1 MKKSDPKGKKTS
13 AMSKHQKILI
23 GIAIAFLLY
32 SVIGFLVLPAVL
44 KNLLEKKLSENV
56 KRSVTIETI
65 QINPYLLKVSVNNLL
80 IKSLSQDVD
89 FIAFDQLFADL
100 EAISLFKRALVI
112 KTLTLT
118 GPK

>member
-44 KNLLEKKLSENV
+44 KNLLEKNSQRTSSAQSPLK
-56 KRSVTIETI
+56 
-65 QINPYLLKVSVNNLL
+65 PY
-80 IKSLSQDVD
+80 
-89 FIAFDQLFADL
+89 
-100 EAISLFKRALVI
+100 R
-112 KTLTLT
+112 
-118 GPK
+118 